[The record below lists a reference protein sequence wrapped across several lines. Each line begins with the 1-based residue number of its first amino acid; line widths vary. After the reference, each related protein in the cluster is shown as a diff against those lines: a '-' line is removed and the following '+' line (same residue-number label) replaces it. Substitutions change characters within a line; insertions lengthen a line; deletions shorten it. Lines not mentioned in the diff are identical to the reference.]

1 MRCFSFKISKGS
13 LCLMLL
19 FSFVFSHNLAFS
31 YSFFFESFV
40 ALEENKVELFGSEPG
55 GQFGASVA
63 SGDYNGDGIQDLV
76 IGAPFVSSNQK
87 EWNGEVYIVFGDGS
101 FSSSITDFS
110 QIPPDLTVIGYSSGD
125 QLGTSLTSG
134 DYNNDGIDDIVV
146 GVYNAA
152 ASSDKRPGKVY
163 IYYGKATWGNQGVD
177 YVLGKPDALLAGD
190 DSGDNFGLS
199 LTTQDLNNDDID
211 DLLVGAPSASTPGK
225 NESGVVYIYSGS
237 SKGISSLFQVAIY
250 GEAEGERFGSS
261 INSGDINGDGNADVV
276 VGAYFAD
283 NESSE
288 QTGKVY
294 IYDNID
300 FADPIV
306 TEPSI
311 VISGKE
317 EKEWFSFSL
326 NSGDVNGDGIDDLA
340 VSSFPYNGDRSQG
353 KVSVYYGGEV
363 FDDIPDVVVAEPVN
377 ESMIGASILL
387 EDLDFDDR
395 AEIIIGAPGIGNSSS
410 TDGGDV
416 YIVYSGKIYNSA
428 RFSIKDKEVT
438 SIIHGERADDWFGY
452 SLDALDFDGDGY
464 KDLAVGS
471 RYADLSHSNNS
482 GKVSVLWGDGTPFGQ
497 EKEIFDSEDEYVT
510 RGELISITVERFNL
524 KNKKSDFIRKCYEY
538 RDFCFF
544 NFLTMSSYDVQ
555 LDPDV
560 VLYPDIPLDYKYYE
574 DVTIG
579 TMLGLINGYLNNED
593 SPFYPENFISRIQ
606 ALKIVL
612 GAADAV
618 PPKYRFELVN
628 ILGSLDQLSNQFSYF
643 ADIDTRIDRMWW
655 YPRYVNFAV
664 ESYIVDEGEF
674 FRPDEMITKEELDDM
689 IERALKFINSRNEE
703 AEPSRDS
710 EIETDSSGS

>member
-1 MRCFSFKISKGS
+1 MQHFSFKISKYS
-13 LCLMLL
+13 LCLILL

-40 ALEENKVELFGSEPG
+40 ALEDNKVEFFGSEPG

-63 SGDYNGDGIQDLV
+63 SGDFNGDGVQDL
-76 IGAPFVSSNQK
+76 ITGAPFMSSNQK
-87 EWNGEVYIVFGDGS
+87 EWNGEAYIVFGDSS
-101 FSSSITDFS
+101 FSSSITNFS
-110 QIPPDLTVIGYSSGD
+110 QIPPDLTVTGYSSGD

-134 DYNNDGIDDIVV
+134 DYNNDGIDDVVV

-152 ASSDKRPGKVY
+152 ASSNKRPGKVY
-163 IYYGKATWGNQGVD
+163 IYYGESTWGNQGFD
-177 YVLGKPDALLAGD
+177 YVLGKPDVLLAGD

-199 LTTQDLNNDDID
+199 LTTRDLDNDGVD
-211 DLLVGAPSASTPGK
+211 DLLVGAPSASTPEK

-261 INSGDINGDGNADVV
+261 ISSGDINGDGNADVI

-283 NESSE
+283 SESSE
-288 QTGKVY
+288 QVGKVY

-300 FADPIV
+300 FTNPIV
-306 TEPSI
+306 TEPSV
-311 VISGKE
+311 VIEGKA
-317 EKEWFSFSL
+317 KGEWFSFSL
-326 NSGDVNGDGIDDLA
+326 DSGDVNGDQIDDLA

-363 FDDIPDVVVAEPVN
+363 FDKIPDVVVAEPVN
-377 ESMIGASILL
+377 ESMMGASVLL
-387 EDLDFDDR
+387 EDLDLDDR

-410 TDGGDV
+410 TDEGDV
-416 YIVYSGKIYNSA
+416 YIVYSEEIYNWA
-428 RFSIKDKEVT
+428 KFSVKDKEVT
-438 SIIHGERADDWFGY
+438 SIIHGENADDWFGY
-452 SLDALDFDGDGY
+452 GLDALDFNGDGH
-464 KDLAVGS
+464 KDLVVGS
-471 RYADLSHSNNS
+471 RYADLPHSNNN
-482 GKVSVLWGDGTPFGQ
+482 GKVSVLWGDSTPFGQ
-497 EKEIFDSEDEYVT
+497 EKEIFDSEDEYIT
-510 RGELISITVERFNL
+510 RGELINIIVGRFDL
-524 KNKKSDFIRKCYEY
+524 KNKKSDFIRKCYEH

-560 VLYPDIPLDYKYYE
+560 LLYPDIPLDYKYYE

-579 TMLGLINGYLNNED
+579 TMLGLINGYLNNEN
-593 SPFYPENFISRIQ
+593 SPFYPENSVSRIQ

-618 PPKYRFELVN
+618 PPKYRFELIN
-628 ILGSLDQLSNQFSYF
+628 ILGSLDQLGSQFSYF
-643 ADIDTRIDRMWW
+643 SDVDAKIDRMWW

-664 ESYIVDEGEF
+664 ESYIVDKGEF

-689 IERALKFINSRNEE
+689 IERALKFINSQNEE
-703 AEPSRDS
+703 AESSGDS
-710 EIETDSSGS
+710 EIETDSFGN